1 MKSISFIFSV
11 LVFAVLMT
19 STLFSQVDYSTATLR
34 GTVMD
39 QAGAVVTGATV
50 TATNAS
56 TGISKVVKTSADGAY
71 RLSALPPGAYQVT
84 TVAGGFSKEVYKG
97 LELTVGQSATYDV
110 HLKVGVASEVVEVTG
125 ENVPLIQADQ
135 SQQANTI
142 NSLQVQELPNLNR
155 NFTND
160 VYTLPG
166 VSNSDSTRAQNPGF
180 TGYLTTGF
188 SIGGSN
194 GRNNLSTID
203 GGENEYGTG
212 QYRVTNLPV
221 DAIQEYQVNR
231 NAFAAEFGFTD
242 GSAINIVTKSGGQ
255 KWHGDAFGY
264 FRDQHTEATNF
275 FNGLEGFPK
284 AFSQNVYMGG
294 SLGGPIV
301 KNKLFFF
308 TAYEFQR
315 LDTPFFNSIL
325 NSPEAQGISAP
336 GLGQNCGAQFA
347 KGSPDQ
353 VCYLNAVVANIP
365 ALQPFVNLITPGLTP
380 INDPQLATIL
390 NRDNGVFNAPDRLH
404 NVIAR
409 FDYQKSDRDSF
420 TLRAGYVHNNFHS
433 AIAGITNSTPDGS
446 GLFVRDFSIL
456 GTWTRTIN
464 PNLLNQVLIQV
475 VPRNSSQAIPNADNG
490 INFSLGNLGAP
501 GLGGTSTFGEPS
513 LIPYKAHQQRYQF
526 EDDITWN
533 RGAHTFKVGAS
544 YRPANY
550 TVEDDL
556 WFNNEFDFKDGVLP
570 LITLAATSP
579 AVQGALVSFN
589 NANHLGAPNCNTLVN
604 PIPCLGPAST
614 NLSAGQSFAFGLPVD
629 VVAGFNNPVWHGW
642 GHYFGSYLQDSWKMN
657 SRLTINGG
665 VRLDF
670 DGEPSPLGGKFYAS
684 PRLGFA
690 WDVFGSHKTILRGGS
705 GIYYAPVDVLIPSYG
720 SLLDGSGRYIN
731 EVLQILSNTDPR
743 VLALWQTGVADGKLP
758 FGHLTPADFTA
769 AHIDTTTPGASV
781 GYGIAGNYQNPYSFQ
796 ASMGVAQQ
804 LSNNMS
810 LELGYNMYHAV
821 HLQMPVETGYTRISP
836 GSPFCPPA
844 ATDPTCTDPTGG
856 PLYAPIG
863 TQVQHTTYASNGSS
877 IYHGLTASLTKRFTH
892 GLQFQANYTWS
903 KTIDDTID
911 FASFQNWFRPDMLS
925 SFRAV
930 SVFDI
935 PHIFV
940 ANAVYVTPFKPGHG
954 PLAAILGDITI
965 SPIVTVRSGLPFSV
979 RIPNTTNKI
988 NGQTLDSNYAIPFFS
1003 SRDNNRGAGF
1013 ASWDMNFQKALYI
1026 NRDRGVRLNLIVQ
1039 GTNLLNRINFNHV
1052 NDAFDINGIDANGNV
1067 QTASGPLNLITGP
1080 FTGLHGV
1087 KPTSATQLSN
1097 PLFYS
1102 QADQP
1107 RQVQFG
1113 LRFAF

>member
-1 MKSISFIFSV
+1 MKSRNFI
-11 LVFAVLMT
+11 FAVLIFALLVP
-19 STLFSQVDYSTATLR
+19 SILFSQVDYSTATLR

-39 QAGAVVTGATV
+39 QAGAVVAGATI
-50 TATNAS
+50 TATNSS
-56 TGISKVVKTSADGAY
+56 TGISKVVKTGSDGAY
-71 RLSALPPGAYQVT
+71 RLSALQPGHYQVT
-84 TVAGGFSKEVYKG
+84 TVATGFSKEVFKG
-97 LELTVGQSATYDV
+97 LELTVGQSASYDV
-110 HLKVGVASEVVEVTG
+110 HLKVGVANEVVEVTG
-125 ENVPLIQADQ
+125 EDVPLIQADQ

-284 AFSQNVYMGG
+284 AFSQNVYMGT
-294 SLGGPIV
+294 SLGGPVV
-301 KNKLFFF
+301 KDKLFFF

-325 NSPEAQGISAP
+325 NSPEAQGISTP
-336 GLGQNCGAQFA
+336 GLGANCATQFA
-347 KGSPDQ
+347 SHAPDQ
-353 VCYLNAVVANIP
+353 LCYVNALKASGDPFLVGFANG
-365 ALQPFVNLITPGLTP
+365 ITPGLTP
-380 INDPQLATIL
+380 VNDPQLAAIL

-409 FDYQKSDRDSF
+409 LDYTKSDRDAF
-420 TLRAGYVHNNFHS
+420 TMRVGYAHNDFHS

-475 VPRNSSQAIPNADNG
+475 VPHNSSQALPNADNG

-533 RGAHTFKVGAS
+533 RGAHTFKFGAS

-556 WFNNEFDFKDGVLP
+556 WFNNEFDFKDGLLP
-570 LITLAATSP
+570 LITLAPA
-579 AVQGALVSFN
+579 AVQGHLVGFN
-589 NANHLGAPNCNTLVN
+589 LANGLPAT
-604 PIPCLGPAST
+604 GPQTT

-642 GHYFGSYLQDSWKMN
+642 GHYFGSYIQDSWKM
-657 SRLTINGG
+657 SQRLTVNAG
-665 VRLDF
+665 VRFDV
-670 DGEPSPLGGKFYAS
+670 DGEPSPIGASFYAS

-690 WDVFGSHKTILRGGS
+690 WDVFGSHKTILRGGA

-731 EVLQILSNTDPR
+731 EVLQILSATDPR
-743 VLALWQTGVADGKLP
+743 VAELWGLGLATGKLP
-758 FGHLTPADFTA
+758 GGHLSPADFA
-769 AHIDTTTPGASV
+769 AVGINTTTPGASV
-781 GYGIAGNYQNPYSFQ
+781 GYGVAPNYKNPYSFQ
-796 ASMGVAQQ
+796 TSAGIAQQ
-804 LSNNMS
+804 LGKDFS

-821 HLQMPVETGYTRISP
+821 HLQMPVETGYARIP
-836 GSPFCPPA
+836 AGGCPA
-844 ATDPTCTDPTGG
+844 AVLAVFPTCTDATGG
-856 PLYAPIG
+856 PLYAPTG
-863 TQVQHTTYASNGSS
+863 TQFQHTTYASNGSS
-877 IYHGLTASLTKRFTH
+877 IYHGLTSSLTKRFTH

-911 FASFQNWFRPDMLS
+911 FASFQNWFRPDNLA

-935 PHIFV
+935 PHIFT
-940 ANAVYVTPFKPGHG
+940 ANAVYVTPFKPGQG
-954 PLAAILGDITI
+954 ALSAILGDITI
-965 SPIVTVRSGLPFSV
+965 SPIITLRSGLPFSV
-979 RIPNTTNKI
+979 RIPNSTNKV
-988 NGQTLDSNYAIPFFS
+988 NGQTLDSNYAIPFLS
-1003 SRDNNRGAGF
+1003 SRDNNRGAPF
-1013 ASWDMNFQKALYI
+1013 YTWDMNLQKAIYI
-1026 NRDRGVRLNLIVQ
+1026 NREHNVRLNLIAQAV
-1039 GTNLLNRINFNHV
+1039 NILNHINFNHV
-1052 NDAFDINGIDANGNV
+1052 NDAFDINGIPPNGIV
-1067 QTASGPLNLITGP
+1067 QTARGPLNLITGP
-1080 FTGLHGV
+1080 FTGLKGM
-1087 KPTSATQLSN
+1087 KPTSASQLTD
-1097 PLFYS
+1097 PLFFS
-1102 QADQP
+1102 QADVP

-1113 LRFAF
+1113 LRIAF

>member
-1 MKSISFIFSV
+1 MKSRNFIFV
-11 LVFAVLMT
+11 LLVVAVLIT
-19 STLFSQVDYSTATLR
+19 PALFCQVDYSTATLR

-39 QAGAVVTGATV
+39 QAGAVVAGATV
-50 TATNAS
+50 TATNTS
-56 TGISKVVKTSADGAY
+56 TGISKVVKTGSDGAY
-71 RLSALPPGAYQVT
+71 RLSALQPGHYQVT
-84 TVAGGFSKEVYKG
+84 TVATGFSKEVFKV

-125 ENVPLIQADQ
+125 ENIPLIQTDQ

-284 AFSQNVYMGG
+284 AFSQNAYMGG
-294 SLGGPIV
+294 SLGGPIA
-301 KNKLFFF
+301 KDKLFFF

-336 GLGQNCGAQFA
+336 GLGANCGAQIA
-347 KGSPDQ
+347 SGSPDQ
-353 VCYLNAVVANIP
+353 LCYINALKASGDPFLVGFANG
-365 ALQPFVNLITPGLTP
+365 ITPGLTP
-380 INDPQLATIL
+380 TNDPQLAKVL

-404 NVIAR
+404 NVIMR
-409 FDYQKSDRDSF
+409 LDYLKSDRDTF
-420 TLRAGYVHNNFHS
+420 TMRVGYAHNDFHS

-456 GTWTRTIN
+456 GTWTRTISS
-464 PNLLNQVLIQV
+464 NLLNQVLIQV
-475 VPRNSSQAIPNADNG
+475 VPHNSSQALPNADNG

-501 GLGGTSTFGEPS
+501 GLGGTSTFGQPA

-526 EDDITWN
+526 EDDITWS
-533 RGAHTFKVGAS
+533 RGAHTFKFGAS

-556 WFNNEFDFKDGVLP
+556 WFNNEFDFKDGLLP
-570 LITLAATSP
+570 LIQLAALSP
-579 AVQGALVSFN
+579 TVQAHLIGFN
-589 NANHLGAPNCNTLVN
+589 NTFHLGTPGCGQSAQN
-604 PIPCLGPAST
+604 PFCLGAAST

-629 VVAGFNNPVWHGW
+629 VVAGFNNPTWHGW
-642 GHYFGSYLQDSWKMN
+642 GHYFGSYLQDSWKVSN
-657 SRLTINGG
+657 RLTLNGG
-665 VRLDF
+665 VRFDV
-670 DGEPSPLGGKFYAS
+670 DGEPSPLGASFYAS

-690 WDVFGSHKTILRGGS
+690 WDPFGSHKTIIRGGA

-731 EVLQILSNTDPR
+731 EVLQILSAADPR
-743 VLALWQTGVADGKLP
+743 VAALWQTGVATGKLP
-758 FGHLTPADFTA
+758 FGHLTPADFA
-769 AHIDTTTPGASV
+769 AAFIPTNTPGASV
-781 GYGIAGNYQNPYSFQ
+781 GYSVAPNYKNPYSFQ
-796 ASMGVAQQ
+796 TSAGIAQQ
-804 LSNNMS
+804 LGKDFS

-821 HLQMPVETGYTRISP
+821 HLQMPVETGYARIP
-836 GSPFCPPA
+836 VGSPLCPPG
-844 ATDPTCTDPTGG
+844 DLTCTDATGG
-856 PLYAPIG
+856 PLYAPTG
-863 TQVQHTTYASNGSS
+863 TQFQHTTYASNGSS
-877 IYHGLTASLTKRFTH
+877 IYHGLTTSLTKRFTH

-925 SFRAV
+925 SFRAI

-940 ANAVYVTPFKPGHG
+940 ANAVYVTPFKAGHG
-954 PLAAILGDITI
+954 ALSAILADITL
-965 SPIVTVRSGLPFSV
+965 SPIVTLRSGLPFSV

-1013 ASWDMNFQKALYI
+1013 ASWDMNIQKAIYV
-1026 NRDRGVRLNLIVQ
+1026 NRDRGVRLNLIAQ
-1039 GTNLLNRINFNHV
+1039 ATNLLNRINFNHV
-1052 NDAFDINGIDANGNV
+1052 NDAFDVNGIGANGTV
-1067 QTASGPLNLITGP
+1067 QTADGPINLITGP
-1080 FTGLHGV
+1080 FTGLKGV
-1087 KPTSATQLSN
+1087 KPTSASQLTN

-1102 QADQP
+1102 QADSP

-1113 LRFAF
+1113 LRIAF